1 MNSKL
6 AALILG
12 AMATLTFAS
21 PIASEA
27 AKESINQAATAGSVQ
42 ELAIEASPEAAQD
55 VTNIL
60 VCINANFSGRCE
72 RLRNTKGN
80 CCKEKPLS
88 FYPIFQQV
96 MAIGRARWADS
107 MCLDNLYNGFDNE
120 ISSVGPDSGTTCELF
135 EYVNISSLACPSR

>member
-80 CCKEKPLS
+80 C
-88 FYPIFQQV
+88 Y
-96 MAIGRARWADS
+96 
-107 MCLDNLYNGFDNE
+107 NLYNGFDNE

-135 EYVNISSLACPSR
+135 DDKYCTGSSVPGIVAPGIYHLSDYGFNDRASSYRCQ